1 MPSLRPL
8 LDSLTTRVE
17 ASSAAHAAQI
27 ARVDPVH
34 RPGAVN
40 LVRYMELRSQDA
52 VEIQEG
58 LTALGA
64 TSLSHPEPAVLERL
78 HAARNVLDAFDGQA
92 ATYPVQPIATAYADA
107 DDILDANT
115 EALLGPTQEDTHARI
130 MVTLPTEAADDYE
143 LVLGFAARAW
153 N

>member
-1 MPSLRPL
+1 MWVDFHNKGDTLPSLRPL
-8 LDSLTTRVE
+8 LDSITTRVE
-17 ASSAAHAAQI
+17 ASSTAHAAQI

-64 TSLSHPEPAVLERL
+64 TSLSHPEPAVL
-78 HAARNVLDAFDGQA
+78 
-92 ATYPVQPIATAYADA
+92 
-107 DDILDANT
+107 
-115 EALLGPTQEDTHARI
+115 
-130 MVTLPTEAADDYE
+130 
-143 LVLGFAARAW
+143 
-153 N
+153 

>member
-64 TSLSHPEPAVLERL
+64 TP
-78 HAARNVLDAFDGQA
+78 
-92 ATYPVQPIATAYADA
+92 
-107 DDILDANT
+107 
-115 EALLGPTQEDTHARI
+115 PTQISGSRTSTTRRGTSSSSAPSPPACLRN
-130 MVTLPTEAADDYE
+130 TPST
-143 LVLGFAARAW
+143 RA
-153 N
+153 